1 MIMKNDYMVLWMLM
15 ILIIILVV
23 MTMKIDNGENDDS
36 KAEWMFVIRIEM
48 TMMVIMNG
56 IEGRCNNDA

>member
-15 ILIIILVV
+15 ILIIIVVV

-36 KAEWMFVIRIEM
+36 KDEGMFVIRIEM
-48 TMMVIMNG
+48 TMMVIMNV
-56 IEGRCNNDA
+56 IDY